1 MLSVRKYYARV
12 TRYQTAE
19 SFMFRLRD
27 KTTLNLEPSNFEQT
41 IVSHF
46 FQPSASTAKT
56 SF

>member
-1 MLSVRKYYARV
+1 VLSVRKYYARV